1 MLCSLK
7 SATLVGIEGVIVDTE
22 VDVSTGL
29 PAFNLVGLGNNAV
42 REGGVRVRSALGN
55 NGFDFKSARTTVNLA
70 PANLRKEGSG
80 FDLPIALAAVASKGM
95 AKAVRV
101 DLLYVG
107 ELALDGNTRAI
118 RGTLALA
125 EAAKRAGLSGIVV
138 PRSNA
143 AEAALVEDIEV
154 FGVESLV
161 AAIEVLEG
169 KGGSGRVYRLGGSS
183 KSNGLPKFSRDFSEV
198 IGQPAARRGAEVAAA
213 GGHNLMMIGSPG
225 SGKTMIAQRIP
236 SILPAL
242 SRTEAIESTKVH
254 SAAGTLNGYGLL
266 TSPPF
271 RAPHHTCSPAGLI
284 GGGSSPRPG
293 ELSLAHNGVLFLDE
307 LPEFQKPALESLRQ
321 PLEDEHI
328 IVVRA
333 KEALSFPTRSMVV
346 AAMNPCP
353 CGYRGSEIRTCICG
367 DMHARRYRGRIS
379 GPMLDR
385 FDIFVQVEPVDT
397 ERLLDGDVA
406 ESSAEIKARVV
417 RARESQRKRFEGT
430 GISCNAQMEG
440 RQMKKFIRLRA
451 ATKKLIKEFSDRHQL
466 SSRALHR
473 SFQVART
480 IADLAQE
487 EEVRE
492 DDIFLALSMQQA
504 RWAF

>member
-22 VDVSTGL
+22 VDVAPGL
-29 PAFNLVGLGNNAV
+29 PGFHLVGLGNSAV
-42 REGGVRVRSALGN
+42 REGGVRVRSALN
-55 NGFDFKSARTTVNLA
+55 SNGFDFKSVRTTVNLA

-80 FDLPIALAAVASKGM
+80 FDLPIALAALASKEFVR
-95 AKAVRV
+95 AVRS

-107 ELALDGNTRAI
+107 ELALDGHTRAI

-125 EAAKRAGLSGIVV
+125 EAAKRAGLTGIVV
-138 PRSNA
+138 PRSNG
-143 AEAALVEDIEV
+143 AEAALVDGIEV
-154 FGVESLV
+154 FAVASLQ
-161 AAIEVLEG
+161 AAIEVLAG
-169 KGGSGRVYRLGGSS
+169 KSSTGRVYALGAKRPIAAVST
-183 KSNGLPKFSRDFSEV
+183 RDFSEV

-236 SILPAL
+236 TILPPL
-242 SRTEAIESTKVH
+242 SRAEAIESTKVH
-254 SAAGTLNGYGLL
+254 SVAGTLNGYGLL
-266 TSPPF
+266 HAPPF
-271 RAPHHTCSPAGLI
+271 RSPHHTCSTAGLI

-307 LPEFQKPALESLRQ
+307 LPEFQRPALESLRQ
-321 PLEDEHI
+321 PLEDGRI
-328 IVVRA
+328 TVVRA
-333 KEALSFPTRSMVV
+333 KETLSFPTRSMVV

-353 CGYRGSEIRTCICG
+353 CGYRGSELRTCVCG
-367 DMHARRYRGRIS
+367 DMQAMRYRSRIS

-385 FDIFVQVEPVDT
+385 FDIFVQVEPVAT
-397 ERLLDGDVA
+397 ESLLDAVA
-406 ESSAEIKARVV
+406 GESSSEIKARVL
-417 RARESQRKRFEGT
+417 RAREFQRNRYIGM

-440 RQMKKFIRLRA
+440 RQVKKFIRLRST
-451 ATKKLIKEFSDRHQL
+451 TKTLIKEFSEVNQL

-473 SFQVART
+473 SFRVART
-480 IADLAQE
+480 LADLAG
-487 EEVRE
+487 E
-492 DDIFLALSMQQA
+492 DDVGEEAIFLALSMQQA